1 MGGHHRVGGGT
12 HEVRAGVAHG
22 LDSPS
27 EGVIGTSRGDPVGA
41 AVNWCDAAVERDG
54 HLQDQ

>member
-1 MGGHHRVGGGT
+1 MRVLLVGGGT

-22 LDSPS
+22 LDGPT
-27 EGVIGTSRGDPVGA
+27 EGVIGASRSDPVSA
-41 AVNWCDAAVERDG
+41 PVDWRDVAVERDG